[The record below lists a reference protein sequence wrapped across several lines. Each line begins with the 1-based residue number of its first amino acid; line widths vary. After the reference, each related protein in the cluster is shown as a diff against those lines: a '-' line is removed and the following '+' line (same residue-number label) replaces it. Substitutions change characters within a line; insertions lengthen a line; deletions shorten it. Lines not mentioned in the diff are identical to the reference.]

1 MAAFVAAAA
10 GAADVK
16 KVAVFDFV
24 PYGEATAEN
33 GVDVADN
40 LRLMFHSAEGY
51 ELERYRR
58 MDNAVS
64 AAVDAGL
71 DLAVMNDIVRV
82 GQALG
87 DDVVVTGFVNYAD
100 GKYSVQ
106 IWIND
111 VRQKEMAG
119 SADAEG
125 RDLRQLTEDLIKGLS
140 GAEQFAVLFPDEV
153 RELPR
158 PTEKETRRAL
168 TLIASPEE
176 LALFDLLSPRGK
188 SMMLDKFWV
197 RRDPDPGTPQNEY
210 EEEFWRRVDYVQT
223 HFTNP
228 IRQGLRTDRGKVYI
242 VYGAPDEIEDYSA
255 GVGSLAGME
264 SSTWSTKPYYAWKY
278 YRGGPGGRRM
288 LFVFLDDVGD
298 GEFNIFASTEPGFGR
313 HIASFAEFDM
323 NRLAIDAED
332 VGDTSETTFWDEPGR
347 RLDR

>member
-1 MAAFVAAAA
+1 MAVVVAAAA

-33 GVDVADN
+33 GIDVADN

-51 ELERYRR
+51 EVEQYRR

-64 AAVDAGL
+64 AALDAGL
-71 DLAVMNDIVRV
+71 DLSLLNDIVRV

-87 DDVVVTGFVNYAD
+87 DDVVVTGFVRYAD
-100 GKYSVQ
+100 DKYSVQ
-106 IWIND
+106 LWLND
-111 VRQKEMAG
+111 VKKKELAG

-125 RDLRQLTEDLIKGLS
+125 RDLRRLTEDLIKGMS
-140 GAEQFAVLFPDEV
+140 GAEQFAVLFPDKV

-168 TLIASPEE
+168 TLIASEEE

-188 SMMLDKFWV
+188 SLMLDKFWV
-197 RRDPDPGTPQNEY
+197 RRDPDPATPENEY
-210 EEEFWRRVDYVQT
+210 ENEFWRRVEYVQT

-228 IRQGLRTDRGKVYI
+228 IRQGLETDRGKVHI
-242 VYGAPDEIEDYSA
+242 VYGVPDEIEDHA
-255 GVGSLAGME
+255 GGVGSLASMNT
-264 SSTWSTKPYYAWKY
+264 STWSTKPYYAWKY

-288 LFVFLDDVGD
+288 LFVFVDDVGD

-323 NRLAIDAED
+323 NRLAVDAED
-332 VGDTSETTFWDEPGR
+332 LGDTSETTFWDEPGR
-347 RLDR
+347 FENR